1 MSYRCEHFRI
11 EELVSPEAF
20 QMLHEDVLWSAFDE
34 DLLKA
39 ADWLR
44 ERYGRCTINN
54 WLWSGGFTQS
64 GLRTKDSRFYS
75 PGSQHS
81 IGCAL
86 DMKFSDYSAEYIRD
100 DLAAME
106 LAGEEIPRG
115 IRRIER
121 GVSWLH
127 IDCKETNQATIYWF
141 NP

>member
-1 MSYRCEHFRI
+1 MYTCNHFEI
-11 EELVSPEAF
+11 HELVSPETLA
-20 QMLHEDVLWSAFDE
+20 QHTESECWAMFDP
-34 DLLKA
+34 DILKA

-44 ERYGRCTINN
+44 ERYGPGTINN
-54 WLWSGGFTQS
+54 WKWGGEFSQS
-64 GLRTKDSRFYS
+64 GLRTPESKYYS
-75 PGSQHS
+75 PTSQHS

-106 LAGEEIPRG
+106 LAGDEIPRG

-127 IDCKETNQATIYWF
+127 IDCKETNQSAIYWF